1 MCSILLMSGKVYFST
16 RYVVIQREAVRPSE
30 ESRAWG
36 RKRRSTWAGRCR
48 RGQQDVRRFLAYARN
63 DNGAVSLRMSRKAY
77 LNTQPCHSEGGRKAE
92 RRIPCVGRGAALDL
106 GVRRC
111 GQDKRVSRD
120 SSLTLGMTVFRITLC
135 AHKPISS
142 KLKGIPLPAK
152 MIHAPCLTGR
162 QRYNKHPPAKRV
174 VFHVRA
180 KPSVLRGMR
189 KRINMSA
196 NCVFCYLPPLKGLPS
211 GIVNCSPNSSSF
223 N

>member
-1 MCSILLMSGKVYFST
+1 MLRFIFVLALNKNLYFST

-135 AHKPISS
+135 AHKPIPS
-142 KLKGIPLPAK
+142 KQKGIPLPAK
-152 MIHAPCLTGR
+152 MIPAPCLTGR
-162 QRYNKHPPAKRV
+162 RRCKK
-174 VFHVRA
+174 
-180 KPSVLRGMR
+180 SR
-189 KRINMSA
+189 KD
-196 NCVFCYLPPLKGLPS
+196 
-211 GIVNCSPNSSSF
+211 
-223 N
+223 